1 MMQKTENSKTRKVT
15 IKAFRFNAET
25 DYLPYTKEYEME
37 VGQDEL
43 VLDLMNRIKWEH
55 DGSFSYRRSCRHG
68 ICGACAI
75 KVNGKAV
82 LACKQNAIEL
92 LDLFNNDITLEPQ
105 SKKRAVKDMII
116 DKGDFWEKHSAVKPY
131 VVTDVEPH
139 PEHETKQSIA
149 EFNNFLDSDLCIQ
162 CGACHYSCPALEV
175 NEAFF
180 GPAAFVAAYRF
191 TVDTRDSAGIE
202 RLELTS
208 EMGQGVWD
216 CVKCFE
222 CAEACPKE
230 INPIEKITKLHNLQ
244 FEKKV
249 ARSNIATRHAEG
261 FVRSIKKHGFLDE
274 ADIVVYS
281 EGYLG
286 MYKHM
291 KTAIKM
297 IKAGKIHWDD
307 ALPWVDNVP
316 KSKNLSEIQKLI
328 EISMTNKL

>member
-1 MMQKTENSKTRKVT
+1 MGNTRKVT

-25 DYLPYTKEYEME
+25 DYLPSYKSYTME
-37 VGQDEL
+37 VGKDEL
-43 VLDLMNRIKWEH
+43 ILDLMNKIKWEH

-75 KVNGKAV
+75 KVNGKAT
-82 LACKQNAIEL
+82 LACKQNAMEL
-92 LDLFNNDITLEPQ
+92 LDLFNNELVLEPS

-116 DKGDFWEKHSAVKPY
+116 DKSDFWEKHDAVQPY
-131 VVTDVEPH
+131 VVADIDPH

-149 EFNNFLDSDLCIQ
+149 EFDKLLDSDLCIQ

-175 NEAFF
+175 NEDYL

-191 TVDTRDSAGIE
+191 TVDTRDTAGLE
-202 RLELTS
+202 RLETTAK
-208 EMGQGVWD
+208 MGTGVWD

-249 ARSNIATRHAEG
+249 AQSNIATRHAEG
-261 FVRSIKKHGFLDE
+261 FVRSIRKHGFLDE

-286 MYKHM
+286 MYKHLT
-291 KTAIKM
+291 TAIKM
-297 IKAGKIHWDD
+297 MKAGKIHWQDGV
-307 ALPWVDNVP
+307 PFIDNMP
-316 KSKNLSEIQKLI
+316 KIKNLDEVQKLI
-328 EISMTNKL
+328 KISMTHKL

>member
-1 MMQKTENSKTRKVT
+1 MSNTRKVT

-25 DYLPYTKEYEME
+25 DYLPYYKSYEME
-37 VGQDEL
+37 VSKDEL
-43 VLDLMNRIKWEH
+43 VLDVMNRIKWEH

-82 LACKQNAIEL
+82 LACKENAIEL
-92 LDLFNNDITLEPQ
+92 LDLFNNEITLEPQ

-116 DKGDFWEKHSAVKPY
+116 DKGDFWEKHAAVKPF
-131 VVTDVEPH
+131 VVADVEPT
-139 PEHETKQSIA
+139 PTHETKQSIA

-162 CGACHYSCPALEV
+162 CGACHYSCPAIEV
-175 NEAFF
+175 NDAFL
-180 GPAAFVAAYRF
+180 GPAAFAAAYRF
-191 TVDTRDSAGIE
+191 TVDTRDTAGKE
-202 RLELTS
+202 RLEITA
-208 EMGQGVWD
+208 EMGTGVWD

-230 INPIEKITKLHNLQ
+230 INPIEKITKLHNMQ
-244 FEKKV
+244 FEQKV

-261 FVRSIKKHGFLDE
+261 FVRSIRKHGFLDE

-286 MYKHM
+286 MYKHLTTAM
-291 KTAIKM
+291 KM
-297 IKAGKIHWDD
+297 MKAGKIHWQDGI
-307 ALPWVDNVP
+307 PFIDNMP
-316 KSKNLSEIQKLI
+316 KIKNLDEVQKLI